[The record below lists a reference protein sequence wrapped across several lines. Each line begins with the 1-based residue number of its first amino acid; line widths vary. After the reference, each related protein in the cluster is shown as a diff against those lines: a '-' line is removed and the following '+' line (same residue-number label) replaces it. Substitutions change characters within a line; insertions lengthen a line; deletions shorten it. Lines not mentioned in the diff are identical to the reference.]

1 LNKLKKKKVTMKDIA
16 EKLNISINA
25 VSLALNDKDGVS
37 EKTKA
42 EVIRIANEL
51 GYLKVSSSNNKD
63 KSKNICILIES
74 RYFRDVYFY
83 SKVIIGIENEA
94 RKNDYVIIVSLLD
107 KYTLEVPTCITN
119 KKVDGILI
127 VGAINDNYLEK
138 ILKYNIPVV
147 LVDHASFKLPTDAI
161 LTQNFF
167 GSYKATNYLLE
178 KGHKKIGFFGE
189 IDLTLSFKERWLGY
203 SECMRRFYNYDD
215 KIINK
220 LFKYSI
226 IKDVEKYVFKKDY
239 KKISEMILSLEELPT
254 AFICSNDDAALTL
267 FNSLNSL
274 GIRVPDDISIIGFD
288 DIELCSLVNPNLTTM
303 RIEKEL
309 MGQKAVKRLLWRME
323 NRNAHI
329 EHIKLDVKLI
339 ERGTVKSLND
349 R

>member
-1 LNKLKKKKVTMKDIA
+1 MKDIA

-107 KYTLEVPTCITN
+107 KYTFEVPTCITN

-178 KGHKKIGFFGE
+178 KGHKKIGFWG
-189 IDLTLSFKERWLGY
+189 D
-203 SECMRRFYNYDD
+203 
-215 KIINK
+215 
-220 LFKYSI
+220 
-226 IKDVEKYVFKKDY
+226 
-239 KKISEMILSLEELPT
+239 
-254 AFICSNDDAALTL
+254 
-267 FNSLNSL
+267 
-274 GIRVPDDISIIGFD
+274 
-288 DIELCSLVNPNLTTM
+288 
-303 RIEKEL
+303 
-309 MGQKAVKRLLWRME
+309 
-323 NRNAHI
+323 
-329 EHIKLDVKLI
+329 
-339 ERGTVKSLND
+339 
-349 R
+349 